1 MSLLIRWEE
10 MKEREKPKMEQQI
23 ILNLESSFLTGN
35 VKSFNESLVDVQK
48 HLLTSD
54 LDTVCHCVRLWYME
68 P

>member
-1 MSLLIRWEE
+1 MSLLIRREE

-35 VKSFNESLVDVQK
+35 VESFNESLVDVQK

-54 LDTVCHCVRLWYME
+54 LDTVSVTV
-68 P
+68 